1 MKELTI
7 TVRDEIADRFLKL
20 SDQEKKDLSEMIS
33 ILMEDKRTLRQVM
46 DDISEYAQQQ
56 GLTPEIL
63 EQLLKKE

>member
-20 SDQEKKDLSEMIS
+20 NDQEKKDLSEMIS

>member
-46 DDISEYAQQQ
+46 DNISEYAQQQ